1 MSNLKNLSMKVDEK
15 RNQDFLYLQKFFS
28 KKEGVKLTQTQT
40 FEKMVFELSEMIRRD
55 GNFDY
60 RK

>member
-15 RNQDFLYLQKFFS
+15 RHQDFLYLQKFFS

-40 FEKMVFELSEMIRRD
+40 FEKMVFELSELIRRD